1 MRLFFNFISNSSAPE
16 NPVIRGDRHF
26 LLQLSRLSIPKI
38 LPLICVLALL
48 FCLPQSTGTSSV
60 LKRWSELNIY
70 QKLRADCLNYEIRD
84 AQTFALTAN
93 FLANQKISDPV
104 LTGQFRDSGLSHLL
118 ALSGGQTHPAA
129 MFVSQFFLFL
139 FLTLSRLH
147 GTINFA
153 RLSRLLRFSAGLIQT
168 AILMFLV
175 GLYQS
180 SGALNRSLSQH
191 IVHCSS
197 NAAILSQTA
206 NGSGNS
212 RHLKSF
218 CTAAPWV
225 LGFLLHRN
233 PVGDLSF
240 LLSALGAATGR
251 VTNTSLG
258 LLTGFFEES
267 DPDEAI
273 QYTGLLQFLQNICLA
288 VLSVAAT
295 SALMCLLTWPLWTP
309 ENIYQKVQANILAGP
324 CVMLIVTPAALGVCL
339 GALTGFAEL
348 SSVSHAVLEFGVRL
362 LAQIAHIF
370 SESHL
375 PRDLSG
381 TEHALSANGREF
393 APAFILTLQYVLLVL
408 TAEILKIYRCR
419 KQT

>member
-16 NPVIRGDRHF
+16 NPVRRGDRHF
-26 LLQLSRLSIPKI
+26 LLQLFRLSIPKI
-38 LPLICVLALL
+38 LPLFCVLAVL
-48 FCLPQSTGTSSV
+48 FCLPQNTETSSV
-60 LKRWSELNIY
+60 LKGWSELNIF

-84 AQTFALTAN
+84 AQTFALKAN

-104 LTGQFRDSGLSHLL
+104 LTGQFRESGLSHLL

-129 MFVSQFFLFL
+129 MFVSQFLLFS
-139 FLTLSRLH
+139 FLTVTRAN
-147 GTINFA
+147 GAINFA
-153 RLSRLLRFSAGLIQT
+153 RFGRLLRFSAGLIQT
-168 AILMFLV
+168 SILMFLV

-191 IVHCSS
+191 IVHCSC
-197 NAAILSQTA
+197 NAAILSQSA
-206 NGSGNS
+206 NDSGNS

-218 CTAAPWV
+218 CTAAPWL

-251 VTNTSLG
+251 VTSHSLG

-267 DPDEAI
+267 DLDDSI
-273 QYTGLLQFLQNICLA
+273 QNSGLPQFLQKICLT
-288 VLSVAAT
+288 VLSGAAT
-295 SALMCLLTWPLWTP
+295 SAVMCLLTWPLWTP

-324 CVMLIVTPAALGVCL
+324 CVMFIVTPAALGVCL

-375 PRDLSG
+375 PQNLSG
-381 TEHALSANGREF
+381 TEHALSLNGREF
-393 APAFILTLQYVLLVL
+393 APAIILTLQYVLLVL
-408 TAEILKIYRCR
+408 AAEIFKIYRCC